1 MREPPQT
8 SALQVRVTGD
18 QQVQLMRLVEL
29 GYGDGKTP
37 ASVVEYMIARTLDD
51 LRRAGIFFVNTR

>member
-1 MREPPQT
+1 MREPPNT
-8 SALQVRVTGD
+8 SALQVQVTSG
-18 QQVQLMRLVEL
+18 QQVQLMHLVEL

-51 LRRAGIFFVNTR
+51 LRRAGVTYVNTN